1 MTLPQKAASPGSRRG
16 RRIAGAAFLS
26 MLLFGQA
33 AGGPARAEVAD
44 PFSATVKV
52 DARADTVVK
61 AREIARVEGQ
71 RRALTAVA
79 ERLANGAPVQPPRL
93 DDKAITD
100 LVANFEVAN
109 ERMSAVRYIADYT
122 FHFRPNETR
131 RVLGVAATSAGAA
144 ERPAPAAD
152 ARPAN
157 PAQAEPSAAATV
169 IIPVFEAAGQSA
181 LWDDPN
187 PWREAW
193 EHAPAAPG
201 RAVVPLGDA
210 GDLAA
215 IDAEKARSGNAE
227 AIATITR
234 RNGGDAAIVAVAA
247 LQGSSDRPSGLDV
260 RLLRF
265 RDGRL
270 VDTRSQGYGINPG
283 ESTADLLRR
292 AVAAIAP
299 DIVVGRGS
307 DAPPSAAREQNQTL
321 TAVLPI
327 DSLEDW
333 LRARERLRRV
343 PVIRKVTVAALS
355 RQEATVAIDY
365 TGTIEQLKSELAK
378 ISLGLVRRESHWQ
391 LARDGA
397 GGTP

>member
-1 MTLPQKAASPGSRRG
+1 
-16 RRIAGAAFLS
+16 
-26 MLLFGQA
+26 MLLLGQT
-33 AGGPARAEVAD
+33 AGGPAWAEGAD

-61 AREIARVEGQ
+61 ARETARVEGQ
-71 RRALTAVA
+71 RRALAAVA
-79 ERLANGAPVQPPRL
+79 EGLSGGAPVKPPRL
-93 DDKAITD
+93 DDKTITD

-122 FHFRPNETR
+122 FHFRPAETR
-131 RVLGVAATSAGAA
+131 RVLGIAAAA
-144 ERPAPAAD
+144 AAAENSPKPTADERPAKPGVAA
-152 ARPAN
+152 PN
-157 PAQAEPSAAATV
+157 AAPTV
-169 IIPVFEAAGQSA
+169 IIPVFESAGRA
-181 LWDDPN
+181 VLWDDPN

-193 EHAPAAPG
+193 EHAPAVPE

-210 GDLAA
+210 GDLGA
-215 IDAEKARSGNAE
+215 IDTEKARAGNAD
-227 AIATITR
+227 AIAAIAR
-234 RNGGDAAIVAVAA
+234 RNGSDAAIVAVAV
-247 LQGSSDRPSGLDV
+247 LRGSSDRPSGLDV
-260 RLLRF
+260 RLRRF

-270 VDTRSQGYGINPG
+270 VDTSSEGYAATPG

-299 DIVVGRGS
+299 DIVVSRVS
-307 DAPPSAAREQNQTL
+307 EAPSSAAREQNQTL

-333 LRARERLRRV
+333 LRARERLQSV
-343 PVIRKVTVAALS
+343 PAIRNITVSALS

-365 TGTIEQLKSELAK
+365 TGTFEQLKSELAK
-378 ISLGLVRRESHWQ
+378 ISLGLVRRESQWQ
-391 LARDGA
+391 LARDVA